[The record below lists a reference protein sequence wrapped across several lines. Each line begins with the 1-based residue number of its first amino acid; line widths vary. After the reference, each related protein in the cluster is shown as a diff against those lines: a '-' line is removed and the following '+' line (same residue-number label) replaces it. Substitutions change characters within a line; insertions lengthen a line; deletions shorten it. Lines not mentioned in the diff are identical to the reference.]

1 MMTERLTL
9 QQKLRN
15 NNDLSS
21 FDQVNLNNTTS
32 NNAGLRGG
40 DNSLMRDCSIIRN
53 GGAQFGAGRLGE
65 ESSC

>member
-32 NNAGLRGG
+32 NNVGFRGG
-40 DNSLMRDCSIIRN
+40 DNSLMRDCSITRN
-53 GGAQFGAGRLGE
+53 GGPQFGAGGLGE